1 MLTLLMYSCC
11 QGVRS
16 SRRIEQL
23 CESDVGYRV
32 ICANP
37 RPDHE
42 VAIAEPGHAYDP
54 PRVEGPSVDAPPW
67 SFSVDPDRGTAG
79 TMAGRRV
86 PPPSAAPDRVASA
99 LVEMIKDEGPVVTEV
114 LFRHYVRASGGHK
127 VGSQIRDDLIRA
139 LSRAA
144 AAGHVILRD
153 ELGETDKLRA
163 VVRLPSTPE
172 VVVRDRTPEASIREI
187 PPSEVASVMRSLGG
201 DYQGAALGEALYRR
215 VLRKYHM
222 VRLTEDAQKY
232 LEEVAKYYL

>member
-1 MLTLLMYSCC
+1 
-11 QGVRS
+11 
-16 SRRIEQL
+16 
-23 CESDVGYRV
+23 
-32 ICANP
+32 
-37 RPDHE
+37 
-42 VAIAEPGHAYDP
+42 
-54 PRVEGPSVDAPPW
+54 
-67 SFSVDPDRGTAG
+67 
-79 TMAGRRV
+79 
-86 PPPSAAPDRVASA
+86 
-99 LVEMIKDEGPVVTEV
+99 MIKAEGPVVTEV

-127 VGSQIRDDLIRA
+127 VGRQI
-139 LSRAA
+139 
-144 AAGHVILRD
+144 RD

-201 DYQGAALGEALYRR
+201 DYQGAALREAVYRR